1 MTAPHSVDYA
11 RESKSMSN
19 KYTVIVETIFTVE
32 GDSVDQVDQF
42 VKDNFYTA
50 DIDSQD
56 LTNEKESYN
65 IIVKEY

>member
-1 MTAPHSVDYA
+1 
-11 RESKSMSN
+11 MSN

-42 VKDNFYTA
+42 VKDNLYTA
-50 DIDSQD
+50 DLDSQD

-65 IIVKEY
+65 IFVREY